1 MRSIKLLTGSI
12 VLTAALSSS
21 GLPGLAAVEM
31 AILQESK
38 PLVTRAGAWHTW
50 KDRFH
55 LQPGQESLP
64 LRLTFLNGADGRPKA
79 TNMTATLDGAPL
91 AQFKDFKG
99 ADSFSIDLS
108 GKIHNNSRL
117 EVRGFGPSGA
127 RMQWSLYIQKP
138 TISSVS
144 PDSIGTNDT
153 IKISGTNFSS
163 DLKHL
168 KVYLG
173 KKHAKPLSS
182 KSDEITARYTGELE
196 GGEQDLT
203 VSVSSVK
210 SEPFKV
216 SVRSHPR
223 ISRVDMLATMPRE
236 PVTISGTGFSPVAA
250 ENIVTVGNYRATV
263 RAATENSITFIVPDM
278 PFPKWHVPIKVTSRG
293 VPCRGHAYIHLD
305 LRVVPNEGIPM
316 R

>member
-12 VLTAALSSS
+12 LLTAALSSS
-21 GLPGLAAVEM
+21 SLPGFAAAEM

-55 LQPGQESLP
+55 LHPGQESLP

-91 AQFKDFKG
+91 AQFNDFKG
-99 ADSFSIDLS
+99 ADNFSIDLS
-108 GKIHNNSRL
+108 GKIQNNSRL

-127 RMQWSLYIQKP
+127 RMRWSLYIQKP

-163 DLKHL
+163 DLNHL

-173 KKHAKPLSS
+173 KKRVKPLSS
-182 KSDEITARYTGELE
+182 SPGEITAKVTGEPE

-203 VSVSSVK
+203 VAVSSVK

-223 ISRVDMLATMPRE
+223 ITRVDMLATMPRE

-250 ENIVTVGNYRATV
+250 ENIVTIGNYRANV
-263 RAATENSITFIVPDM
+263 RSSTENSITFTVPDM